1 MQFELPKERPSI
13 IKVIGVGGGGSNAV
27 NYMYRLGIKG
37 VDFLVCNTDHQAL
50 DISPVPTK
58 VQLGPSLT
66 EGRGAGSI
74 PEVGKKAA
82 IENVE
87 ELREILNENTKMVF
101 ITAGMGGGTG
111 TGAAPIIA
119 GIARDMGILTV
130 AIVTVPFAFEGRKR
144 KAQADAGIEELK
156 KNVDT
161 LLVICNDKLREI
173 HGDLK
178 LTEAFGHA
186 DNILAIAAKSIAEI
200 ITTTLHINVDFAD
213 IQTVMKDSGVAIMGA
228 SSAEGDNRAINA
240 VKSALDSPLL
250 NDNEIEGARYI
261 LLNITSGD
269 IEVTMDEMG
278 EINDFIQDQAGMSAE
293 VIMGVGKDD
302 TLGARIGVTV
312 IATGF
317 KTKEQMESFIPKK
330 EEERVVYDLNGQML
344 NNAAE
349 KAPVAEVAK
358 PVPVAVVTP
367 VVNIPVNNPA
377 IVAPTVKPA
386 LINTVPQASV
396 VQQSVNVP
404 QANQVK
410 QEPVSMNLYNA
421 SASEN
426 IPVAEPERS
435 DLIIHDLMSDEEIS
449 SSAAF
454 NESMNQQQEVED
466 EFMPRLIVKDEYPTL
481 DEAPTFEFE
490 IPAPTPVAEMQSPI
504 MSIPPAVNPTPAP
517 APVIYQLP
525 PVESPKA
532 PAEHAADEDPFQR
545 AKDRIQKLKEMSMRM
560 NTPNGL
566 TDLEKEPAY
575 KRKNIHLSDIPAS
588 MDTQVSRYTLTTD
601 SDNKPEIK
609 SNNTFLH
616 DRVD

>member
-1 MQFELPKERPSI
+1 MMQFELPKERPSI

-228 SSAEGDNRAINA
+228 ASAEGDNRAINA

-269 IEVTMDEMG
+269 VEVTMDEMG
-278 EINDFIQDQAGMSAE
+278 EINDYIQDQAGMSAE

-302 TLGARIGVTV
+302 TLGPRIGVTV

-317 KTKEQMESFIPKK
+317 KTKEQLESFIPKK

-344 NNAAE
+344 NAPIE
-349 KAPVAEVAK
+349 KTPVAEAE
-358 PVPVAVVTP
+358 PAVKVTP
-367 VVNIPVNNPA
+367 VSSTPQNTPIV
-377 IVAPTVKPA
+377 VAPSVKPA
-386 LINTVPQASV
+386 LVNIVPQPTV
-396 VQQSVNVP
+396 IQQSVNVP
-404 QANQVK
+404 QASQIK
-410 QEPVSMNLYNA
+410 QEPSPINFT
-421 SASEN
+421 SQN
-426 IPVAEPERS
+426 IAEKNPVAEPERS
-435 DLIIHDLMSDEEIS
+435 DLIVHDLMSDEEIS

-454 NESMNQQQEVED
+454 NDTLNQQQEVED
-466 EFMPRLIVKDEYPTL
+466 EFMPRLIVKEEYPTM

-490 IPAPTPVAEMQSPI
+490 IPAPAPVAEIQSPI
-504 MSIPPAVNPTPAP
+504 MSIPPAVNATPAS
-517 APVIYQLP
+517 APVFYQLP
-525 PVESPKA
+525 PVESPKV
-532 PAEHAADEDPFQR
+532 PAEQANEEDPFQR

-575 KRKNIHLSDIPAS
+575 KRKNVMLSDIPSS
-588 MDTQVSRYTLTTD
+588 METQVSRYTLT
-601 SDNKPEIK
+601 SDQENNTEIK
-609 SNNTFLH
+609 SNNKFLH